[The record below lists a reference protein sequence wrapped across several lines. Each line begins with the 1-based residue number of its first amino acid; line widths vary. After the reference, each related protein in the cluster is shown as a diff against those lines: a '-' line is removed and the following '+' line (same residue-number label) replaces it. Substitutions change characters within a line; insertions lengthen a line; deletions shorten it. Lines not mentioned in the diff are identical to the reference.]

1 MTIVTLFKFVVVA
14 SVIAF
19 ASWLSQK
26 RPELAGF
33 IIALPLASLLALAL
47 AHLQHGDAEKSIA
60 FGQSILLAV
69 PVSYLFFIPFFIP
82 KVAEFG
88 FWLVYGLGLSLLVAG
103 FFLHQA
109 LIKWFG

>member
-1 MTIVTLFKFVVVA
+1 MTIVTLLKLVVAA

-19 ASWLSQK
+19 ASGLSQK
-26 RPELAGF
+26 RPDLAGF
-33 IIALPLASLLALAL
+33 IIALPIASLLALAL
-47 AHLQHGDAEKSIA
+47 AHFQHGDVEKSIA
-60 FGQSILLAV
+60 FGRSILLAV

-82 KVAEFG
+82 KLAQSG
-88 FWLVYGLGLSLLVAG
+88 FWIVYGLGLSFLVAG